1 MGGGLEGIVVVDL
14 TTFLSGPYCTML
26 LADAGAEV
34 IKIER
39 PDGGDEMR
47 RIAPFIGRE
56 SAAFMFLNR
65 NKRSLCL
72 DLKSEEG
79 LAAVRRLVET
89 ADVLVENFRPGV
101 CDKLGL
107 GYGAMSKLNPRLVY
121 CSISGF
127 GGTGPYR
134 DRGGF
139 DLIAQSMSGLMAINA
154 DDAGNPRRLPVPIS
168 DICAGMFGSIGVLTA
183 LQARHRT
190 GRGQH
195 VDLSLL
201 ETAVALGVYESASYF
216 ATGERPK
223 ALGEKHRGS
232 APYQAF
238 QASDGWLVVG
248 AGPQNLWE
256 KFCGVLGA
264 PDLLRDP
271 RFIDNPARV
280 RNSHELA
287 ALIQER
293 MLGESRSHWLAAL
306 EAGGIPAGPVLH
318 HDETYAD
325 PQVQARDM
333 IRQIEHP
340 TAGMLNLLGTVN
352 KLSDTPND
360 IRRPAPL
367 LGQHSEEILTQYRLR
382 SPAAE

>member
-1 MGGGLEGIVVVDL
+1 MSGGLEGVVVVDL

-26 LADAGAEV
+26 LGDAGADV

-47 RIAPFIGRE
+47 RIAPFVQKE
-56 SAAFMFLNR
+56 SAAFMLLNR

-72 DLKSEEG
+72 DLKSGEG
-79 LAAVRRLVET
+79 LAAVRRLVES
-89 ADVLVENFRPGV
+89 ADVFVENFRPGV
-101 CDKLGL
+101 CDRLGL
-107 GYGAMSKLNPRLVY
+107 GYAALSKVNPKLVY

-139 DLIAQSMSGLMAINA
+139 DLIAQSMSGLMAVNA
-154 DDAGNPRRLPVPIS
+154 DDAGNPRRLPIPIS
-168 DICAGMFGSIGVLTA
+168 DICAGMFGAIGVLTA

-256 KFCGVLGA
+256 KFCDVLGA
-264 PDLLRDP
+264 PELTKDP
-271 RFIDNPARV
+271 RFLDNPLRV

-287 ALIQER
+287 KLIQTYMIGR
-293 MLGESRSHWLAAL
+293 SREHWLSAL
-306 EAGGIPAGPVLH
+306 EAAGIPAGPVLH

-325 PQVQARDM
+325 PQVQARNM
-333 IRQIEHP
+333 IEEIEHP
-340 TAGMLNLLGTVN
+340 VAGMTKLLGTVN
-352 KLSDTPND
+352 KLSETPNT
-360 IRRPAPL
+360 IRRPAPT
-367 LGQHSEEILTQYRLR
+367 LGQHSQEILAENGLPA
-382 SPAAE
+382 PAAE

>member
-1 MGGGLEGIVVVDL
+1 MDGGLEGIVVIDL

-26 LADAGAEV
+26 LGDAGAEI

-47 RIAPFIGRE
+47 RIAPFIGDE
-56 SAAFMFLNR
+56 SAAFMLLNR

-72 DLKSEEG
+72 DLKTDEG
-79 LAAVRRLVET
+79 IAAARRIIET

-107 GYGAMSKLNPRLVY
+107 GYAAMSKLNPRLVY

-154 DDAGNPRRLPVPIS
+154 DDSGNPRRLPVPIS

-195 VDLSLL
+195 VDLSLF
-201 ETAVALGVYESASYF
+201 ETALSLGVYESASYF

-232 APYQAF
+232 APDQAF

-256 KFCGVLGA
+256 KFCDILDA
-264 PDLLRDP
+264 PELARDP
-271 RFIDNPARV
+271 RFVDNPARV
-280 RNSHELA
+280 RNSHVLA
-287 ALIQER
+287 TLIQGR
-293 MLGESRSHWLAAL
+293 MIKENRSHWLAAL
-306 EAGGIPAGPVLH
+306 EAVGIPAGPVLH

-325 PQVQARDM
+325 PQVQAREM
-333 IRQIEHP
+333 IQQIKHP
-340 TAGMLNLLGTVN
+340 TAGVLNLLGSVS
-352 KLSDTPND
+352 KLSDTPNA

-367 LGQHSEEILTQYRLR
+367 LGQHSREILTQYGLR
-382 SPAAE
+382 QSAAE

>member
-1 MGGGLEGIVVVDL
+1 
-14 TTFLSGPYCTML
+14 ML
-26 LADAGAEV
+26 LGDAGADV

-39 PDGGDEMR
+39 PGVGDEMR
-47 RIAPFIGRE
+47 RIAPFTGRE
-56 SAAFMFLNR
+56 SAAFMLLNR

-72 DLKSEEG
+72 DLKSVEG
-79 LAAVRRLVET
+79 AAAVRRLVET
-89 ADVLVENFRPGV
+89 ADVFVENFRPGV

-107 GYGAMSKLNPRLVY
+107 GYAELSQLNPRLVY

-139 DLIAQSMSGLMAINA
+139 DLIAQSMSGLMSINA

-183 LQARHRT
+183 LQARHVT

-201 ETAVALGVYESASYF
+201 EAAIALGVYEAASYF

-248 AGPQNLWE
+248 AGPQNLWK
-256 KFCGVLGA
+256 KFCEVLQA
-264 PDLLRDP
+264 PELVHDA

-280 RNSHELA
+280 RNSHALA
-287 ALIQER
+287 SLIQER
-293 MLGESRSHWLAAL
+293 MIKNGRDDWLAAL
-306 EAGGIPAGPVLH
+306 EAAGIPAGPVLN

-333 IRQIEHP
+333 IQQIEHP
-340 TAGMLNLLGTVN
+340 TAGVLNLLGSVS
-352 KLSDTPND
+352 KLSDTPNS

-367 LGQHSEEILTQYRLR
+367 LGQHSQAIMMEYGLGT
-382 SPAAE
+382 SAAE

>member
-1 MGGGLEGIVVVDL
+1 MDGGLEGIVVIDL

-26 LADAGAEV
+26 LGDAGAEI

-47 RIAPFIGRE
+47 RIAPFIGDE
-56 SAAFMFLNR
+56 SAAFMLLNR

-72 DLKSEEG
+72 DLKTDEG
-79 LAAVRRLVET
+79 IAAARRIIET

-107 GYGAMSKLNPRLVY
+107 GYAAMSKLNPRLVY

-154 DDAGNPRRLPVPIS
+154 DDSGNPRRLPVPIS

-195 VDLSLL
+195 VDLSLF
-201 ETAVALGVYESASYF
+201 ETALSLGVYESASYF

-256 KFCGVLGA
+256 KFCDILDA
-264 PDLLRDP
+264 PELARDP
-271 RFIDNPARV
+271 RFVDNPARV
-280 RNSHELA
+280 RNSHVLA
-287 ALIQER
+287 TLIQGR
-293 MLGESRSHWLAAL
+293 MIKENRSHWLAAL
-306 EAGGIPAGPVLH
+306 EAVGIPAGPVLH

-325 PQVQARDM
+325 PQVQAREM
-333 IRQIEHP
+333 IQQIKHP
-340 TAGMLNLLGTVN
+340 TAGVLNLLGSVS
-352 KLSDTPND
+352 KLSDTPNA

-367 LGQHSEEILTQYRLR
+367 LGQHSREILTQYGLR
-382 SPAAE
+382 QSAAE

>member
-1 MGGGLEGIVVVDL
+1 MGGGLEGIVVIDL

-26 LADAGAEV
+26 LGDAGAEV

-39 PDGGDEMR
+39 PDVGDEMR
-47 RIAPFIGRE
+47 RIAPFIGNE
-56 SAAFMFLNR
+56 SAAFMLLNR

-72 DLKSEEG
+72 DLKSAEG
-79 LAAVRRLVET
+79 VAAVRRLVET
-89 ADVLVENFRPGV
+89 ADVFVENFRPGV
-101 CDKLGL
+101 CEKLGL
-107 GYGAMSKLNPRLVY
+107 SYAALSKLNPRLVY

-154 DDAGNPRRLPVPIS
+154 DDTGNPRRLPIPIS

-190 GRGQH
+190 GQGQH

-216 ATGERPK
+216 ATGERPR

-256 KFCGVLGA
+256 KFCEILGA
-264 PDLLRDP
+264 PELVSDA

-280 RNSHELA
+280 RNSHVLA
-287 ALIQER
+287 TLIQELMIR
-293 MLGESRSHWLAAL
+293 KSREHWLAAL
-306 EAGGIPAGPVLH
+306 EAVGIPAGPVLH

-325 PQVQARDM
+325 PQVQARNM
-333 IRQIEHP
+333 IQQIEHP
-340 TAGMLNLLGTVN
+340 TAGVLNLLGTVN
-352 KLSDTPND
+352 KLSETPNT

-367 LGQHSEEILTQYRLR
+367 LGQHSQEVLVQYGLR
-382 SPAAE
+382 GSVAE